1 MTKLDTLDTKGYYPT
16 VKGKK
21 RKLAELL
28 VNPDCDLTVT
38 EICKQI
44 KVSRQSFYNWQ
55 QEADF
60 KGYIEFLIEN
70 YTDSE
75 LPRAWKSLIKKIGE
89 GNVEAMK
96 LFFTLKD
103 KYKEKIEIGS
113 NVVIISGE
121 EELPK

>member
-1 MTKLDTLDTKGYYPT
+1 MNTLDTEGYYPN

-21 RKLAELL
+21 RKMAELL

-44 KVSRQSFYNWQ
+44 KVSRSTFYIWQ
-55 QEADF
+55 READF

-121 EELPK
+121 EELLK